1 MIVVGIAGGTGS
13 GKSTVANAIVESL
26 GINQV
31 ALIAQDSYYL
41 DRSDLTLAERGL
53 VNFDHPD
60 AFENDLLVDHL
71 RQLRHGKAVKIPIY
85 DFSTHTRLDKTV
97 MINPK
102 SIIVVE
108 GIMVLTNEMLREMFD
123 IKVFVDTD
131 SDIRVLRRIVRDIKE
146 RSRTIDSVI
155 EQYQET
161 VKPMHDAFVEPS
173 KKYADIIIP
182 EGGFNNIAIN
192 MLTSTIRHGA

>member
-1 MIVVGIAGGTGS
+1 
-13 GKSTVANAIVESL
+13 
-26 GINQV
+26 
-31 ALIAQDSYYL
+31 
-41 DRSDLTLAERGL
+41 
-53 VNFDHPD
+53 
-60 AFENDLLVDHL
+60 
-71 RQLRHGKAVKIPIY
+71 
-85 DFSTHTRLDKTV
+85 
-97 MINPK
+97 
-102 SIIVVE
+102 
-108 GIMVLTNEMLREMFD
+108 MFD

-192 MLTSTIRHGA
+192 MLTSTIRHGD